1 VSLLSPD
8 TLSLYIEPNRIQA
21 VKAVGL
27 GQHAGEVRQ
36 RKAEVQASDN
46 WKGMVEVCTELVRQ
60 TKPDRVRVVLSD
72 KLARY
77 ACFPWQAALRNTEEE
92 LALARLNFDDVYG
105 PNTSTDWK
113 LGLTA
118 GRPGQSRLSIAIP
131 QTLYA
136 VLESNFGLKEPK
148 VQSIQTAF
156 TATVRKHRKALGSA
170 GWLVNL
176 EQGRLTLGCWND
188 GSWRW
193 IYSVHTDIET
203 PEALLI
209 RIRQE
214 VMMSS
219 TSLKAATPLSVYLHT
234 PAMEHLSF
242 STIEGIRFVQLKT
255 RNTDAGAKY
264 AFALMG
270 VKA

>member
-1 VSLLSPD
+1 MSLLSPD

-46 WKGMVEVCTELVRQ
+46 WKGMVEVCTELIRQ
-60 TKPDRVRVVLSD
+60 TKADRVRVVLSD
-72 KLARY
+72 KLVRY
-77 ACFPWQAALRNTEEE
+77 ACFPWQPELRSADEE
-92 LALARLNFDDVYG
+92 LSLARLQFDDVYG
-105 PNTSTDWK
+105 PNSSTDWK
-113 LGLTA
+113 LGLSA
-118 GRPGQSRLSIAIP
+118 GRPGQSRLSIAVP
-131 QTLYA
+131 QSLYA
-136 VLESNFGLKEPK
+136 LLESNFGLKEPK

-156 TATVRKHRKALGSA
+156 TATIRKHRKVLGPT

-176 EQGRLTLGCWND
+176 EQGRLTLGCWTD

-193 IYSVHTDIET
+193 VYSIHTDIET
-203 PEALLI
+203 PDALLQ

-214 VMMSS
+214 IKMSS
-219 TSLKAATPLSVYLHT
+219 TSLKPATPLSVFLHA
-234 PAMEHLSF
+234 PVIEHLPF
-242 STIEGIRFVQLKT
+242 GTMEGIRFIQLKT

-264 AFALMG
+264 AFALLG